1 MWSTGAL
8 GNRRVAG
15 SCFAGCLA
23 LVQVFLLFDRPA
35 AASCRIKNETGYTFS
50 VASGN
55 VPNQKVGA
63 RATTTIAPG
72 KVQGRSDDGK
82 TISGVCKDGGDLVI
96 KEKNGVPLLGAAP
109 KKKAP
114 APASGRSAS
123 GLRAVGGSAR

>member
-1 MWSTGAL
+1 MRSTS
-8 GNRRVAG
+8 V
-15 SCFAGCLA
+15 FVGCLVVGQ
-23 LVQVFLLFDRPA
+23 LLLLFDRSA
-35 AASCRIKNETGYTFS
+35 AASCRIKNETGYTFA

-72 KVQGRSDDGK
+72 KVQGRSDEGK

-109 KKKAP
+109 KKK
-114 APASGRSAS
+114 SAAVHA
-123 GLRAVGGSAR
+123 RAR

>member
-1 MWSTGAL
+1 MRNTFGTLVVGLVLGHFVLLAGA
-8 GNRRVAG
+8 
-15 SCFAGCLA
+15 
-23 LVQVFLLFDRPA
+23 PA
-35 AASCRIKNETGYTFS
+35 AASCRIKNETGYTFA

-72 KVQGRSDDGK
+72 KVQGRSDEGK

-109 KKKAP
+109 KKK
-114 APASGRSAS
+114 SAS
-123 GLRAVGGSAR
+123 VRAQSR

>member
-1 MWSTGAL
+1 MRSTGAL
-8 GNRRVAG
+8 VFG
-15 SCFAGCLA
+15 GCLV
-23 LVQVFLLFDRPA
+23 LVQLLLLFDRPA
-35 AASCRIKNETGYTFS
+35 VASCRIKNETGYTFA

-63 RATTTIAPG
+63 GATTTIAPG

-114 APASGRSAS
+114 APAHSLNSPGR
-123 GLRAVGGSAR
+123 RAGVGGAG

>member
-1 MWSTGAL
+1 MRTIG
-8 GNRRVAG
+8 V
-15 SCFAGCLA
+15 FVGCLV
-23 LVQVFLLFDRPA
+23 LGQVAPA
-35 AASCRIKNETGYTFS
+35 AASCRIKNETGYTFA

-55 VPNQKVGA
+55 VANQRVGA

-72 KVQGRSDDGK
+72 KVQGRSDEGK

-114 APASGRSAS
+114 AVRARS
-123 GLRAVGGSAR
+123 R

>member
-1 MWSTGAL
+1 MRSIG
-8 GNRRVAG
+8 V
-15 SCFAGCLA
+15 FVGCLV
-23 LVQVFLLFDRPA
+23 LGQVAPA
-35 AASCRIKNETGYTFS
+35 AASCRIKNETGYTFA

-96 KEKNGVPLLGAAP
+96 KEKNGVPLLSAAP
-109 KKKAP
+109 KQKK
-114 APASGRSAS
+114 PASVRVRS
-123 GLRAVGGSAR
+123 R

>member
-1 MWSTGAL
+1 MRSTGAFVF
-8 GNRRVAG
+8 G
-15 SCFAGCLA
+15 GCLVLFQL
-23 LVQVFLLFDRPA
+23 LVLCDAPA
-35 AASCRIKNETGYTFS
+35 AASCRIKNETGYTFA

-96 KEKNGVPLLGAAP
+96 QEKNGVPLLSAAP

-114 APASGRSAS
+114 APTRGRSS
-123 GLRAVGGSAR
+123 PGGRAHVGGAE

>member
-1 MWSTGAL
+1 MRTIGTL
-8 GNRRVAG
+8 
-15 SCFAGCLA
+15 FAGLLLGHFVLLA
-23 LVQVFLLFDRPA
+23 DTPA
-35 AASCRIKNETGYTFS
+35 VASCRIKNETGYTFA

-55 VPNQKVGA
+55 VPNQRVGA

-109 KKKAP
+109 SATKKK
-114 APASGRSAS
+114 SAS
-123 GLRAVGGSAR
+123 VRARAR

>member
-1 MWSTGAL
+1 MRTFGTLVVGLFAA
-8 GNRRVAG
+8 RVL
-15 SCFAGCLA
+15 LA
-23 LVQVFLLFDRPA
+23 DTPA
-35 AASCRIKNETGYTFS
+35 AASCRIKNETGYTFA

-82 TISGVCKDGGDLVI
+82 TISGVCKDGGDLII

-109 KKKAP
+109 KKKTP
-114 APASGRSAS
+114 APTHGRSTP
-123 GLRAVGGSAR
+123 RAPVRAPT

>member
-1 MWSTGAL
+1 MRTIGTLVVGLFA
-8 GNRRVAG
+8 AG
-15 SCFAGCLA
+15 F
-23 LVQVFLLFDRPA
+23 VLLTDTPA
-35 AASCRIKNETGYTFS
+35 AASCRIKNETGYTFA

-63 RATTTIAPG
+63 HATTTIAAG

-109 KKKAP
+109 KKKP
-114 APASGRSAS
+114 APPAHGRSSPGRRAGASSGR
-123 GLRAVGGSAR
+123 

>member
-1 MWSTGAL
+1 MRTIGTVAAGLLL
-8 GNRRVAG
+8 GHFVL
-15 SCFAGCLA
+15 LA
-23 LVQVFLLFDRPA
+23 DRPA
-35 AASCRIKNETGYTFS
+35 SASCRIKNETGYTFA

-72 KVQGRSDDGK
+72 KVQGRSDEGK

-109 KKKAP
+109 KKKSATVR
-114 APASGRSAS
+114 ARS
-123 GLRAVGGSAR
+123 R

>member
-1 MWSTGAL
+1 MRSS
-8 GNRRVAG
+8 G
-15 SCFAGCLA
+15 SFVGCLV
-23 LVQVFLLFDRPA
+23 LGQLLLLFDRPVE
-35 AASCRIKNETGYTFS
+35 ASCRIKNETNYTFT

-72 KVQGRSDDGK
+72 KVQGRSSEGK

-109 KKKAP
+109 KKKTAG
-114 APASGRSAS
+114 ASS
-123 GLRAVGGSAR
+123 GTH

>member
-1 MWSTGAL
+1 MRSTGAFVF
-8 GNRRVAG
+8 G
-15 SCFAGCLA
+15 GCLVLFQL
-23 LVQVFLLFDRPA
+23 LVLFEAPA
-35 AASCRIKNETGYTFS
+35 AASCRIKNETGYTFA

-72 KVQGRSDDGK
+72 KVQGRSEEGK

-109 KKKAP
+109 KKKTP
-114 APASGRSAS
+114 APAHGRSSPHRRADLSGR
-123 GLRAVGGSAR
+123 R

>member
-1 MWSTGAL
+1 MRNTFGTL
-8 GNRRVAG
+8 VVGLVVGRFVLLAG
-15 SCFAGCLA
+15 T
-23 LVQVFLLFDRPA
+23 PA
-35 AASCRIKNETGYTFS
+35 AASCRIKNETGYTFA

-72 KVQGRSDDGK
+72 KVQGRSDEGK

-109 KKKAP
+109 NATKKKSATVR
-114 APASGRSAS
+114 ARS
-123 GLRAVGGSAR
+123 R

>member
-1 MWSTGAL
+1 MRSTGAL
-8 GNRRVAG
+8 VFG
-15 SCFAGCLA
+15 GCLVLGQL
-23 LVQVFLLFDRPA
+23 LVLFDLPA
-35 AASCRIKNETGYTFS
+35 AASCRIKNETGYTFA

-55 VPNQKVGA
+55 VANQKVGA
-63 RATTTIAPG
+63 GATTTIAPG

-114 APASGRSAS
+114 APAHGRNSPGRRADVRSAS
-123 GLRAVGGSAR
+123 